1 MRHIWRRILNN
12 KKIENKNKFRPFLYL
27 ILFSN
32 TIMSLIKDST
42 VAVITGTSS
51 NLGFNIAIRLLEQLP
66 DDKEITLVV
75 TSRTL
80 PKVKDVITEIKQ
92 YIVEKIPS
100 KVNKVEFDY
109 LLVDFTDMISVLS
122 AYYELNKRYKHID
135 YLFINAAQGVYGG
148 IDWKAAVIEVLQ
160 SPIEAVTNP
169 TYKLQRIGVESA
181 DSLGLVFQANVFGP
195 YYFIHRIKH
204 LLQDGGKIIWISS
217 LMAQPKYLSFDDL
230 QLLRSPASYEGSKRL
245 VDLMHFGTYKSLKQ
259 KDNID
264 QYLVHPGIFTSFSFF
279 QFLNVFTYYGM
290 LCLFYIARFLGS
302 PYHNIS
308 GYIAAN
314 APVAAAL
321 GRTKQ
326 GNKTASACTRFGDE
340 YIVEE
345 EVDTT
350 GKEDVVNYLDTLVKE
365 WDEKLKDQITNT
377 RQP

>member
-1 MRHIWRRILNN
+1 MMYIWRPIPKK
-12 KKIENKNKFRPFLYL
+12 KKIDYNFIHSFCKL
-27 ILFSN
+27 SSTT

-51 NLGFNIAIRLLEQLP
+51 NLGFNIAVRLLEQLP
-66 DDKEITLVV
+66 DEKEITLVV

-80 PKVKDVITEIKQ
+80 PKVKDVITDIKN

-109 LLVDFTDMISVLS
+109 LLVDFTDMVSILS
-122 AYYELNKRYKHID
+122 SYYELNKRYKHID

-169 TYKLQRIGVESA
+169 TYKLQRIGVESS
-181 DSLGLVFQANVFGP
+181 DNLGLVFQANVFGP
-195 YYFIHRIKH
+195 YYLIHRIKH
-204 LLQDGGKIIWISS
+204 LLKNGGKIIWISS
-217 LMAQPKYLSFDDL
+217 LMAHPKYLSFQDL
-230 QLLRSPASYEGSKRL
+230 QLLKSPASYEGSKRL
-245 VDLMHFGTYKSLKQ
+245 VDLMHFGTFKNLKQ
-259 KDNID
+259 KDDID

-326 GNKTASACTRFGDE
+326 NSKTASAVTRFGDE
-340 YIVEE
+340 YLIEE

-350 GKEDVVNYLDTLVKE
+350 GLEDVVNYLDILTKE
-365 WDEKLKDQITNT
+365 WDEKLKDQIVNT

>member
-1 MRHIWRRILNN
+1 MNLSENN
-12 KKIENKNKFRPFLYL
+12 NSIH
-27 ILFSN
+27 FSFG
-32 TIMSLIKDST
+32 TPSLATHPAMSLLKDST

-51 NLGFNIAIRLLEQLP
+51 NLGFNIAVRLLEGLP
-66 DDKEITLVV
+66 DNKEITLVV

-80 PKVKDVITEIKQ
+80 PKVKEVISDIKK
-92 YIVEKIPS
+92 YIVEKIPT

-109 LLVDFTDMISVLS
+109 LLVDFTDMVSILS

-148 IDWKAAVIEVLQ
+148 IDWTGAVLEVLQ

-169 TYKLQRIGVESA
+169 TYKLQKVGVESG
-181 DSLGLVFQANVFGP
+181 DKLGLVFQANVFGP

-204 LLQDGGKIIWISS
+204 LLENGGKIVWISS
-217 LMAQPKYLSFDDL
+217 LMSSPKYLSFNDL

-245 VDLMHFGTYKSLKQ
+245 VDLMHFGTYNKLEKEYGI
-259 KDNID
+259 K

-279 QFLNVFTYYGM
+279 QYLNVFTYYGM
-290 LCLFYIARFLGS
+290 LFLFYLARFLGS

-321 GRTKQ
+321 GQTKQ
-326 GNKTASACTRFGDE
+326 NCKTASACTRSGKE
-340 YIVEE
+340 YLLEE
-345 EVDTT
+345 EIDST
-350 GKEDVVNYLDTLVKE
+350 GLDDVVLYLDTLTKE
-365 WDEKLKDQITNT
+365 WDEKLKDQIVNT

>member
-1 MRHIWRRILNN
+1 
-12 KKIENKNKFRPFLYL
+12 
-27 ILFSN
+27 
-32 TIMSLIKDST
+32 MSLIKDST

-51 NLGFNIAIRLLEQLP
+51 NLGFNIAVRLLEQLP
-66 DDKEITLVV
+66 DEKEITLVV

-80 PKVKDVITEIKQ
+80 PKVKDVITDIKN

-109 LLVDFTDMISVLS
+109 LLVDFTDMVSILS
-122 AYYELNKRYKHID
+122 SYYELNKRYKHID

-169 TYKLQRIGVESA
+169 TYKLQRIGVESS
-181 DSLGLVFQANVFGP
+181 DNLGLVFQANVFGP
-195 YYFIHRIKH
+195 YYLIHRIKH
-204 LLQDGGKIIWISS
+204 LLKNGGKIIWISS
-217 LMAQPKYLSFDDL
+217 LMAHPKYLSFQDL
-230 QLLRSPASYEGSKRL
+230 QLLKSPASYEGSKRL
-245 VDLMHFGTYKSLKQ
+245 VDLMHFGTFKNLKQ
-259 KDNID
+259 KDDID

-326 GNKTASACTRFGDE
+326 NSKTASAVTRFGDE
-340 YIVEE
+340 YLIEE

-350 GKEDVVNYLDTLVKE
+350 GLEDVVNYLDILTKE
-365 WDEKLKDQITNT
+365 WDEKLKDQIVNT